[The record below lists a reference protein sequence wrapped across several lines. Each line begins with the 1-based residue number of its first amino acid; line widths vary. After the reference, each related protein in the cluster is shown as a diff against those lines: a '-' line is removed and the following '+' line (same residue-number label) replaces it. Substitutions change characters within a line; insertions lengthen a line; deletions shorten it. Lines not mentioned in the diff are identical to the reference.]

1 MSGRPLPYIG
11 SREPWSSGSKTA
23 HATCVLAPNPSPMTL
38 DGTNTWLLHDSS
50 GSVVVDPGPDDPAHR
65 RAIGVAAEAV
75 DAPIRLIVLTHGHE
89 DHSAGAAVLAREHG
103 VEVRALD
110 PEHRLGAEGLQHG
123 DVVEVGELTLRV
135 IGTPGHTADS
145 VSLLFEQDA
154 CVLTGDTV
162 LGRGTSVVAW
172 PDGDLAAYLD
182 SLARLRD
189 LLATERVSSLL
200 PGHGPQ
206 LAEPASVIDAYLE
219 HRHARLDQV
228 RDAMRGGAVAVD
240 DIVAQVYADSPREV
254 LPAVRLTVQAQL
266 AYLAQR

>member
-1 MSGRPLPYIG
+1 MSGRPLPFIG
-11 SREPWSSGSKTA
+11 SREPWSSGSKTT

-38 DGTNTWLLHDSS
+38 DGTNTWLLHDAI
-50 GSVVVDPGPDDPAHR
+50 GSIVVDPGPDHPEHR
-65 RAIGVAAEAV
+65 RAIRAAAEAV
-75 DAPIRLIVLTHGHE
+75 DAPIRLIVLTHGHD
-89 DHSAGAAVLAREHG
+89 DHSAGAVALAREHG
-103 VEVRALD
+103 VDVRALD
-110 PEHRLGAEGLQHG
+110 PEHRLGAAGLRHG
-123 DVVEVGELTLRV
+123 DVVEVGDMALRV

-172 PDGDLAAYLD
+172 PDGDLAAYLE

-189 LLATERVSSLL
+189 LLASRQVTSLL
-200 PGHGPQ
+200 PGHGPR
-206 LAEPASVIDAYLE
+206 LDEPAGVIDAYLE

-228 RDAMRGGAVAVD
+228 RDAMRAGAVTVD

-254 LPAVRLTVQAQL
+254 LPAARLTVQAQL
-266 AYLAQR
+266 AYLARP